1 MYNIRDKIIPLGKI
15 KELNN
20 YLENN
25 ILLEKRCVTDIIETF
40 YGCAISAN
48 NIQIISLLNLF
59 VRENNIKINKSN
71 VIIEIYYADFRA
83 EYDKQMKQYGCRI
96 MLGSFDDKIEEKY
109 KQVIKTTGDRC
120 NRYKKAYDA
129 IKSAKNINEVKQALM
144 VIPIKNN
151 KISGGRKTKHTKKI
165 KKVKKTRKMRKNKKH
180 KGGFTYSS
188 SSRRLSPKIKK
199 NTSIFNSS
207 QKEN

>member
-1 MYNIRDKIIPLGKI
+1 MYNIRDNIIPLGKI

-25 ILLEKRCVTDIIETF
+25 ILLEKRYVTDIIETF

-109 KQVIKTTGDRC
+109 I
-120 NRYKKAYDA
+120 YKYWSMFD
-129 IKSAKNINEVKQALM
+129 I
-144 VIPIKNN
+144 
-151 KISGGRKTKHTKKI
+151 
-165 KKVKKTRKMRKNKKH
+165 
-180 KGGFTYSS
+180 
-188 SSRRLSPKIKK
+188 
-199 NTSIFNSS
+199 
-207 QKEN
+207 

>member
-1 MYNIRDKIIPLGKI
+1 MYNIRDKIIPHGKI

-96 MLGSFDDKIEEKY
+96 MLGSFDDKIEEEYIYKY
-109 KQVIKTTGDRC
+109 WSMFDI
-120 NRYKKAYDA
+120 
-129 IKSAKNINEVKQALM
+129 
-144 VIPIKNN
+144 
-151 KISGGRKTKHTKKI
+151 
-165 KKVKKTRKMRKNKKH
+165 
-180 KGGFTYSS
+180 
-188 SSRRLSPKIKK
+188 
-199 NTSIFNSS
+199 
-207 QKEN
+207 